1 MRFGLAR
8 LAAQRQQFPLD
19 HRLPQVGLPEPN
31 RFRHQT
37 YSDGAP
43 TAPWQLLQ
51 VPAMPKVGSPDF
63 NRRMRRVGDA
73 LRAADVGAIFLVHGT
88 FAGIDALGILAE
100 LARWYPAGRDSIGR
114 IARRMVDALADDAGN
129 YTAAYAESFEESIR
143 ELGEGVPVRLFH
155 WSSENHH
162 LGRADAAVRLIDEIA
177 ALQLPPR
184 QRILVW
190 GHSHAGNVFALMSN
204 LLAGDTES
212 IERFFAASRI
222 YYRVPLTGLI
232 DIPVW
237 ERVHRLLSH
246 DTRRLATRPIDMVTF
261 GTPIR
266 YGWDRRGFDGLLHFI
281 HHRPRAGLPP
291 YRARFPPRLDDVFQ
305 AAGGDYVQQIGIAGT
320 NAAPSVL
327 AWRAFA
333 AYRNLNELIQAG
345 HSPHDLI
352 GRLELGMRVHE
363 AGTTLLVDYGPAE
376 GNLAQHL
383 AGHAVYTRHEW
394 LLFHAEEVV
403 QRFYHERA
411 SSVRAA

>member
-8 LAAQRQQFPLD
+8 SAAQRQQFPLD
-19 HRLPQVGLPEPN
+19 HRSPLGELPEPN

-37 YSDGAP
+37 YRGSAP
-43 TAPWQLLQ
+43 TAPWHSL
-51 VPAMPKVGSPDF
+51 PAPTMPKVGSPEF
-63 NRRMRRVGDA
+63 NRRMRRVGEA

-100 LARWYPAGRDSIGR
+100 LARWYPAGRDSIGH
-114 IARRMVDALADDAGN
+114 IAKRMVDALAGDAGN
-129 YTAAYAESFEESIR
+129 YTTGYAESFEESIR
-143 ELGEGVPVRLFH
+143 GPGEPVGVRLFH

-177 ALQLPPR
+177 ALELPPR
-184 QRILVW
+184 RRILVW

-204 LLAGDTES
+204 LLAGDAES
-212 IERFFAASRI
+212 IERFFAAAGV

-237 ERVHRLLSH
+237 ERVRRLLAH
-246 DTRRLATRPIDMVTF
+246 DARRLAERPIDMVTF

-266 YGWDRRGFDGLLHFI
+266 YGWDRRGHDGLLHFI
-281 HHRPRAGLPP
+281 HHRPSADLPP
-291 YRARFPPRLDDVFQ
+291 YRAQFPPRLDEVFE
-305 AAGGDYVQQIGIAGT
+305 ASGGDYVQQIGIAGT

-333 AYRNLNELIQAG
+333 ADRNLNELLQPGLA
-345 HSPHDLI
+345 PRDLI

-376 GNLAQHL
+376 GSLAHHL

-403 QRFYHERA
+403 RRLYPEQV
-411 SSVRAA
+411 SSVGAA